1 MTDEQKTK
9 LKWTYL
15 LEKIRFGIQVI
26 RFKFYYE
33 YSFVC
38 FKIKTNSN
46 YAKPIV
52 RIACL
57 FPRQYLPL
65 NVDDKQ

>member
-26 RFKFYYE
+26 YINLIFK
-33 YSFVC
+33 YSFV
-38 FKIKTNSN
+38 I
-46 YAKPIV
+46 
-52 RIACL
+52 L
-57 FPRQYLPL
+57 
-65 NVDDKQ
+65 D